1 MTGDY
6 PYDRTT
12 EEGAGVLQRIALN
25 WFLVQSNKLLAL
37 W

>member
-6 PYDRTT
+6 AYDSTT
-12 EEGAGVLQRIALN
+12 EEGTGVLQRIALT

-37 W
+37 